1 MEQGPGRPGGGAVS
15 SAYVLGLDLGQTT
28 DFTALAIGELVPTNP
43 VAVLIRHLE
52 RLPKQTPY
60 PVQVATVGEKVAKVK
75 EMGRTLLVV
84 DQTGVGR
91 AVVDSFRVARLGVPM
106 WPVTIA
112 SSAMGQAKRDATT
125 ADWVVPKKDL
135 IGAMVTLAHAGR
147 LQISGALPHD
157 IQRIAK
163 EELRNF
169 RMKITAAANVT
180 FEAWREG
187 EHDDIVLAMALVCW
201 AAQRWATPGGLV

>member
-1 MEQGPGRPGGGAVS
+1 MERKPDRPGGGAVS
-15 SAYVLGLDLGQTT
+15 AAFVLGLDLGQTT
-28 DFTALAIGELVPTNP
+28 DYTALAVGELVPTKP
-43 VAVLIRHLE
+43 VQVLIRHLE

-60 PVQVATVGEKVAKVK
+60 PVQVATVGEKVERVK
-75 EMGRTLLVV
+75 DLGRTLLVV

-112 SSAMGQAKRDATT
+112 GSQMGHAKRDPTT

-135 IGAMVTLAHAGR
+135 IGAMVSLAHAGQ
-147 LQISGALPHD
+147 LQISGG
-157 IQRIAK
+157 ISREMQRIAK
-163 EELRNF
+163 EELKNF
-169 RMKITAAANVT
+169 RMKITAAANVS

-187 EHDDIVLAMALVCW
+187 DHDDVVLAMALVCW
-201 AAQRWATPGGLV
+201 AAQRWATPGGLL